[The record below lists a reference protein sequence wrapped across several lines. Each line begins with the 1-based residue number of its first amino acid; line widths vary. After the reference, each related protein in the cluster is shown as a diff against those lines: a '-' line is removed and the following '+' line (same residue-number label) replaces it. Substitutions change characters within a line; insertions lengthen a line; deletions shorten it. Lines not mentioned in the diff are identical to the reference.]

1 MRRLRPRRLPLL
13 LAILAGA
20 SLALHA
26 WADTPLPD
34 DPLRVHAARRLDDE
48 GRLSEALPLYAVRA
62 RQTVTQ
68 ADRLRYAA
76 ALLRAGRTAE
86 ARAVFDELVG
96 EEGSMEHGDGA
107 RLQTPAVCAS
117 TALAAGFPPV
127 AVDYARTA
135 VRRNPHDAGT
145 RLLLVRA
152 LAASGDA
159 PGARSILRDL
169 TAESPALSDG
179 RRIEVARWHLATGDA
194 RTTDRLLARKVP
206 ESVGQMFQDSV
217 HADTLLQRR
226 DWAKA
231 AGLLAASERKVPK
244 GLDSETVDRAWRNAQ
259 RELRWVRLR
268 RAVALWRQGNRAE
281 SRAEASKARASDEAY
296 VRSAAVLLLA
306 VDDLAAGRR
315 PEAVAGL
322 DVLAGRDHRFAEP
335 VQRVRALLEDG
346 GDPGAAAAALRAALA
361 AQDRSADLVT
371 IPLVEAFAESARP

>member
-1 MRRLRPRRLPLL
+1 MPRLRARRLPLL
-13 LAILAGA
+13 LVLAGA
-20 SLALHA
+20 PLALHA
-26 WADTPLPD
+26 WADTSPPD

-48 GRLSEALPLYAVRA
+48 GKLSDALPLYAVRA

-76 ALLRAGRTAE
+76 ALLRAGRSAE
-86 ARAVFDELVG
+86 ARAVFDQLVA

-107 RLQTPAVCAS
+107 RLHTPAVCAS
-117 TALAAGFPPV
+117 AALAAGFPAV
-127 AVDYARTA
+127 AVAYARTA
-135 VRRNPHDAGT
+135 VDRDPRDAGT

-159 PGARSILRDL
+159 PGARPILRAL
-169 TAESPALSDG
+169 TAEAAGLRDG
-179 RRIEVARWHLATGDA
+179 PRIELARWHLATGDA
-194 RTTDRLLARKVP
+194 RAADRLLARKVP

-217 HADTLLQRR
+217 QANTLLQRR

-244 GLDSETVDRAWRNAQ
+244 GLDAATVDRAWRNAQ

-268 RAVALWRQGNRAE
+268 RAVALWRQGHRTE

-306 VDDLAAGRR
+306 TDDLAAGRR

-322 DVLAGRDHRFAEP
+322 EMLAGRDHRFAEP
-335 VQRVRALLEDG
+335 VQRVRALLADG
-346 GDPGAAAAALRAALA
+346 GEPGDAVAGLRAALA
-361 AQDRSADLVT
+361 AQDRSADPVT
-371 IPLVEAFAESARP
+371 IPLLEAFAESVRP